1 MCRPGLTSL
10 RLSRMAAV
18 GEDHRPLR
26 RARVAVTAAFAAHAV
41 LSGLLGPWIPSLKE
55 RTGLDAG
62 GLGIALTGFALGLLV
77 GTRAAGPAV
86 RRWGGRRVVRIGIP
100 GMGVGFA
107 LLPLAGNLASL
118 TSIFFGIGLLAG
130 LLDVAMNIE
139 AVAVERRFGRRV
151 MTAIHGTWSVAL
163 FVGAGLASAG
173 IAAGLRIGIHL
184 PLSAALVVVASLA
197 FLRWLPAEG
206 DGTAPRADIP
216 TPRRVSANRLVL
228 LLCLVASAS
237 FLVEGIAIEW
247 SAVFLRESVGAHRG
261 AAGLGVVAFS
271 AGMAAS
277 RFVGDRL
284 VARVGQAVVVRS
296 GAVFAFAALCA
307 MLIVHRLVPSIA
319 AFGIVGLGLGP
330 IVPLAFRSAGW
341 TGRPGHPSAL
351 PIVVTAGYVGSI
363 VGPLL
368 VGFIADQGGLR
379 VAFLVPV
386 VACAVAALAAGATV
400 DR

>member
-1 MCRPGLTSL
+1 VPVRAVVAQT
-10 RLSRMAAV
+10 SRMPSAGDDPRA
-18 GEDHRPLR
+18 LR
-26 RARVAVTAAFAAHAV
+26 RARVAVTTAFAAHAV
-41 LSGLLGPWIPSLKE
+41 LSGLLGPWVPSLKE

-62 GLGIALTGFALGLLV
+62 DLGIALTGFALGLLV

-86 RRWGGRRVVRIGIP
+86 RSWGGRRVVRTGVP

-107 LLPLAGNLASL
+107 LLPLAGGLGSLAL
-118 TSIFFGIGLLAG
+118 IFFGIGFLAG

-173 IAAGLRIGIHL
+173 IAAGLSIDIHL
-184 PLSAALVVVASLA
+184 PISAALVVVASFAL
-197 FLRWLPAEG
+197 LRWLPG
-206 DGTAPRADIP
+206 DDGAARRPEVPRP
-216 TPRRVSANRLVL
+216 HRVGPDRVVL
-228 LLCLVASAS
+228 LLCLVAGGS
-237 FLVEGIAIEW
+237 FLIEGISVEW
-247 SAVFLRESVGAHRG
+247 SAVFLRDSVGTDPS

-271 AGMAAS
+271 AGMACS

-284 VARVGQAVVVRS
+284 VARFGQPTVARVGA
-296 GAVFAFAALCA
+296 ACAFASLCV
-307 MLIVHRLVPSIA
+307 MLIVHRPVPSVA

-330 IVPLAFRSAGW
+330 VVPLAFRSAGR
-341 TGRPGHPSAL
+341 TDRPGQPSAL

-368 VGFIADQGGLR
+368 VGFIADQAGLR

-386 VACAVAALAAGATV
+386 VACAVAALAAGATR